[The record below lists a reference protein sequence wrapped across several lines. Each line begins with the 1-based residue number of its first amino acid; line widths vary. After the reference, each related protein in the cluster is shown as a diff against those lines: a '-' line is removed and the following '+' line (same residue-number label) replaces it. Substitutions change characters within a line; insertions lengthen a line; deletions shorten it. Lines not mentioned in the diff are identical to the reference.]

1 MLKRLYAGSV
11 LGLDRSKIHIS
22 KMNPFAR
29 FFLDEEVDRDRL
41 RSALNKALA
50 DCPYMKYS
58 VAADEGVFLGLK
70 ENEAPLPLLY
80 KEPDIINCDENAGH
94 SCAVYAEGN
103 MIGIVVSHVVTDGC
117 GLFWFARTLLD
128 RYFETEDVFY
138 KWAEE
143 DDYDV
148 DLLKDEIPVPSEYK
162 KITFPEGSYFSV
174 KDTVEADYSNC
185 FILKTPYA
193 GFRNL
198 CKEIGGSTQTVLTA
212 LSLMALSECYLE
224 DEKYITAR
232 IPVNARN
239 VMGVPHTFQNASV
252 SNMRITVSNEDLG
265 DIKTL
270 ASKIASLCE
279 TQNTKDEIAY
289 QCNLCRS
296 ILLSESREEMLKLIK
311 EYIDQ
316 DAIVPSNLG
325 KGLVSDSYA
334 GHIKTVFAG
343 ALMFPLMVYG
353 IPVGESMGVSC
364 YDATGK
370 GEYKKALKAVLERM
384 GLSINEIDPATGKT
398 V

>member
-11 LGLDRSKIHIS
+11 LGLDRSRIHIS

-41 RSALNKALA
+41 SDALNKALA
-50 DCPYMKYS
+50 DCPYMNYS
-58 VAADEGVFLGLK
+58 VVQDEGVFLGLK
-70 ENEAPLPLLY
+70 ENEVPLPLLY

-128 RYFETEDVFY
+128 RYFGTEDAFY
-138 KWAEE
+138 KWAKE
-143 DDYDV
+143 DDHDV
-148 DLLKDEIPVPSEYK
+148 DLLKEEIPVSAGYK
-162 KITFPEGSYFSV
+162 SIAFPEGSYFSI

-193 GFRNL
+193 GFRDL
-198 CKEIGGSTQTVLTA
+198 CKETGASTQTVLTA

-224 DEKYITAR
+224 DEDNITAR
-232 IPVNARN
+232 IPVNARTI
-239 VMGVPHTFQNASV
+239 MEVPHTFQNASI
-252 SNMRITVSNEDLG
+252 SNMRITVSSGDLG
-265 DIKTL
+265 DLKAL
-270 ASKIASLCE
+270 ASKITSLSAS
-279 TQNTKDEIAY
+279 QNTRDEIAY
-289 QCNLCRS
+289 QCNLCRNL
-296 ILLSESREEMLKLIK
+296 LLSESRDEMIK
-311 EYIDQ
+311 MISEYLGQ
-316 DAIVPSNLG
+316 DAIITSNLG
-325 KGLVSDSYA
+325 KGLVSDFYA
-334 GHIKTVFAG
+334 GHITAIFAG

-353 IPVGESMGVSC
+353 IPLGDSMGFSC

-370 GEYKKALKAVLERM
+370 GEYKKALKTVLERM
-384 GLSINEIDPATGKT
+384 GLSLNEIDPATGKA